1 MILNYLGTYYDWLRA
16 VHIIAVIAWM
26 AGLLYLPR
34 LYVYHTGTQPGSE
47 LAETF
52 KIMEQRLLRII
63 MNPAMILTWIFGLLM
78 LTAKGEFLLSQG
90 WMHLK
95 LTCVVALTAL
105 HMVFAKWRKV
115 FADDNNQRDARFYK
129 FWNEMPALLMVIA
142 VIAVVAE
149 PF

>member
-1 MILNYLGTYYDWLRA
+1 MILSYLGTYYEWLRA
-16 VHIIAVIAWM
+16 VHLIAVIAWM

-34 LYVYHTGTQPGSE
+34 LFVYHAGAATGSE
-47 LAETF
+47 MAETF
-52 KIMEQRLLRII
+52 KVMEQRLLRII
-63 MNPAMILTWIFGLLM
+63 MNPAMILAWVFGLLM
-78 LTAKGEFLLSQG
+78 LAAKWDFLMSQG

-105 HMVFAKWRKV
+105 HMVYAKWRKV
-115 FADDNNQRDARFYK
+115 FANDSNQREASFYK